1 MIMSYVLWFWLWLL
15 LLIYKECF
23 SNYKKPST
31 LSMAMPNLQRY
42 PLFKP
47 PSDKMWILLF
57 QIKSNH
63 KGRGWQWTPVMDW
76 SPFHVLVFQ
85 SGLLPFLKK
94 KSHQQFFVKREVP
107 CHTTKFE
114 PCLTFGPP
122 SYKIYPVMFIFYN
135 SFHFFLEKPD
145 IVEKPQLTTIIF
157 QREKLI
163 HSKTGYRC
171 KSDMPCNTYE
181 RLL

>member
-1 MIMSYVLWFWLWLL
+1 MDIVV
-15 LLIYKECF
+15 
-23 SNYKKPST
+23 SN
-31 LSMAMPNLQRY
+31 
-42 PLFKP
+42 
-47 PSDKMWILLF
+47 
-57 QIKSNH
+57 QIKSQRAGMTMDSSN
-63 KGRGWQWTPVMDW
+63 GLESFPCPGFSVWT
-76 SPFHVLVFQ
+76 SSLF
-85 SGLLPFLKK
+85 KK

-145 IVEKPQLTTIIF
+145 IVEKPQLATIIF